1 MKEEE
6 QDRWLES
13 ILKIHFD
20 PEEGSLYWLE
30 KARQLGITPVKEIR
44 TAGDLN
50 LFGPMDEEAL
60 KRRPIEDFVPRRYW
74 PEKSRWV
81 TGETGGTTGHP
92 ITTVYLEDE
101 FYQAFISPFDLVA
114 RYRNFPRGQ
123 NWLWVGPSGPHVIGK
138 AAVACAKA
146 LASPDPFSVDF
157 DPRWAK
163 KLAPGSMG
171 FKRYFNHV
179 LEQTLRILSTQEIR
193 VLFSTP
199 KVLIELKQ
207 VMSRERREAILGV
220 HFGGMELESDLFQ
233 SITEAF
239 PNAVFISGYGNT
251 LFGMCPE
258 FTGSPRLP
266 LDYYPV
272 GPRLIFQT
280 VSANPEMTPEEKL
293 KQPCPPGECGQIVF
307 SRLDR
312 GFLILNLFERDQGEL
327 LDPRQ
332 GPEGVENLGPGV
344 RNPRPLKSRGREAAA
359 AIGLY

>member
-6 QDRWLES
+6 QNRWLES
-13 ILKIHFD
+13 ILRIHFD

-30 KARQLGITPVKEIR
+30 RARQLGITPLEEIR
-44 TAGDLN
+44 TVRDLG

-60 KRRPIEDFVPRRYW
+60 KQRPVEDFVPRRYW
-74 PEKSRWV
+74 PEKSKWV

-92 ITTVYLEDE
+92 VTTVYLEDE
-101 FYQAFISPFDLVA
+101 FYQAFIYPFELVA

-123 NWLWVGPSGPHVIGK
+123 NWLWVGPSGPHIIGK

-146 LASPDPFSVDF
+146 LDSPDPFSVDF

-163 KLAPGSMG
+163 KLAPNSIG
-171 FKRYFNHV
+171 FRRYLDHV
-179 LEQTLRILSTQEIR
+179 LEQTLRILSIQKVG
-193 VLFSTP
+193 VLFSTA
-199 KVLIELKQ
+199 KVLIELGELISK
-207 VMSRERREAILGV
+207 EHREAILGV
-220 HFGGMELESDLFQ
+220 HFGGMEVGKDLFQ
-233 SITEAF
+233 AVMKAF

-258 FTGSPRLP
+258 FTGTPLLP

-280 VSANPEMTPEEKL
+280 VSTDPEMTPGEKL
-293 KQPCPPGECGQIVF
+293 KHPCAPAECGQIVF

-312 GFLILNLFERDQGEL
+312 GCLILNLFERDQGEL

-332 GPEGVENLGPGV
+332 GPEGLENIGPGI
-344 RNPRPLKSRGREAAA
+344 RNPGPLKRGGSETPVAT
-359 AIGLY
+359 GLY